1 MFFSSDM
8 QQILSI
14 QDVFQNYRR
23 FFHRQILRRIQ
34 TQSFQLKLVKTI
46 IGENVQFAILYILIV
61 YWTSYEIFYK
71 VN

>member
-61 YWTSYEIFYK
+61 Y
-71 VN
+71 